1 MWKRY
6 EKKKKE
12 RQKKEREREREG
24 KEIEASRVKVSRHRQ
39 HPLLGATRLHVR
51 VTRIPRGGGTKLP
64 VIS

>member
-1 MWKRY
+1 
-6 EKKKKE
+6 
-12 RQKKEREREREG
+12 
-24 KEIEASRVKVSRHRQ
+24 VKVSRHRQ